1 MANISKINGFKPVK
15 HITGA
20 PYNGQANIYATSA
33 SDGTALFVGD
43 VVKLAAD
50 GNTQGIQ
57 FVAAATAGVAG
68 TGAPVLGVV
77 VGIKPNYTNENFS
90 STGVA
95 ASTAA
100 TLLVCDDPRAT
111 YEVESDATLAITDVG
126 SNVDIISTEATLS
139 GVMYISNYKIDGSSG
154 VTTAATPV
162 QVVKLLKGATSGT
175 LGDRALVRLN
185 DTSIVPGATGV

>member
-1 MANISKINGFKPVK
+1 MSGFELATGSSAELRIRKYASDAAARKIAIGDAVK
-15 HITGA
+15 ITGTA
-20 PYNGQANIYATSA
+20 AA
-33 SDGTALFVGD
+33 DGTPQVTT
-43 VVKLAAD
+43 LAAD
-50 GNTQGIQ
+50 TNTAI
-57 FVAAATAGVAG
+57 T
-68 TGAPVLGVV
+68 GVV
-77 VGIKPNYTNENFS
+77 VGVVPNFESENFS

-100 TLLVCDDPRAT
+100 NLLVCDDPRAT

-185 DTSIVPGATGV
+185 ETSIVPGASGV